1 LIALLSRRDQWH
13 GKALAASRT
22 LGDRSL
28 ITTEW
33 VLAEF
38 LAFFSAAGQVA
49 RRHAAERTRLIFD
62 DPNIRVLS
70 PSEAPFLD
78 GLALY
83 ESRLDKGYS
92 LADCISMNVMWAEGI
107 TDALT
112 NDRHFMQE
120 GFRILFQ

>member
-1 LIALLSRRDQWH
+1 QWH
-13 GKALAASRT
+13 AKALEVSGVLGSRP
-22 LGDRSL
+22 L

-38 LAFFSAAGQVA
+38 LAFFSAAGEQA
-49 RRHAAERTRLIFD
+49 RRHAAERARLIFD

-70 PSEAPFLD
+70 ASEAPFLE

-107 TDALT
+107 IEALT
-112 NDRHFMQE
+112 NDHHFTQE
-120 GFRILFQ
+120 GFRILLQ